1 MAFPKAPSV
10 ARSMGVWRM
19 LSTQH
24 YKSLWVP
31 DHAPTC
37 LKPSLNM
44 CKSYLYPTIL
54 WKLLVKVRKAAAL
67 KNSWFSWWWIQNE
80 VTWYSHHSRIV
91 FPFPPYS
98 HHIPITFPSLSYYDM
113 TMTSFV
119 EIWMNSMKQPE
130 EFDHGRWGQNPTHL
144 EIINGEGFHKWGIAK
159 IVGLCW
165 FIINIHK
172 HSYLNEWFRG
182 TAPIF
187 GRTMALPCADCLY
200 MFLLDSKSSEI
211 RIERNQSHRPRVVSR

>member
-98 HHIPITFPSLSYYDM
+98 HNIPIAIILWYDNDELCRNLDELYEA
-113 TMTSFV
+113 TWRVRPWPVRSKPDAFG
-119 EIWMNSMKQPE
+119 
-130 EFDHGRWGQNPTHL
+130 D
-144 EIINGEGFHKWGIAK
+144 HKWWG
-159 IVGLCW
+159 
-165 FIINIHK
+165 F
-172 HSYLNEWFRG
+172 
-182 TAPIF
+182 P
-187 GRTMALPCADCLY
+187 
-200 MFLLDSKSSEI
+200 
-211 RIERNQSHRPRVVSR
+211 